1 MCGTDTEFQE
11 AAPSWA
17 ASRALLCLGLAP
29 AEEGS
34 AAFPVEGIQQ
44 SQRRE
49 SSIPSAYHGPLASFD
64 PHLVVAA
71 LLGVQG
77 AHEGA
82 DGRAPDHIH
91 GNSSLDQ
98 RPDNAHLGAAP
109 VPREGEGKEKPLS
122 AKQSLKECKGW

>member
-1 MCGTDTEFQE
+1 MQH
-11 AAPSWA
+11 
-17 ASRALLCLGLAP
+17 
-29 AEEGS
+29 
-34 AAFPVEGIQQ
+34 

-109 VPREGEGKEKPLS
+109 VPREGERGKRKATVSQTVIEGVQRLVMNGAS
-122 AKQSLKECKGW
+122 